1 VSSVLEFSGRLSVE
15 VVVVDNCSDDNS
27 LEKIQELS
35 SVKVIVNDSNLG
47 FSRACN
53 IGAFNAT
60 GSFLLFLNPD
70 ALVFEGTLD
79 TVFSFMT
86 DPSNARVGI
95 CGTQLLNEVGK
106 IERSC
111 SRYPSLSNIFS
122 QAIGFNKIFPTTG
135 MSMVDWDHKTS
146 AYVDQVIGA
155 FFFTSSDLFKRLGG
169 FDERFFVYFEEV
181 DFAFRASKLGMLSY
195 YLSSTQA
202 FHAGGGVSRQVK
214 AKRLFYSWR
223 SRIQFFSKHYSMLKT
238 LVVAFITIV
247 VEPLV
252 RSLFFLARFDFVSVK
267 ETWAAWRMLAK
278 WLLSN

>member
-1 VSSVLEFSGRLSVE
+1 MTDISVIIVNWNSGDYLFNCVSSVLEFSGRLSVE

-106 IERSC
+106 NRE
-111 SRYPSLSNIFS
+111 
-122 QAIGFNKIFPTTG
+122 
-135 MSMVDWDHKTS
+135 V
-146 AYVDQVIGA
+146 
-155 FFFTSSDLFKRLGG
+155 LFK
-169 FDERFFVYFEEV
+169 
-181 DFAFRASKLGMLSY
+181 
-195 YLSSTQA
+195 
-202 FHAGGGVSRQVK
+202 
-214 AKRLFYSWR
+214 
-223 SRIQFFSKHYSMLKT
+223 
-238 LVVAFITIV
+238 
-247 VEPLV
+247 
-252 RSLFFLARFDFVSVK
+252 VSV
-267 ETWAAWRMLAK
+267 A
-278 WLLSN
+278 